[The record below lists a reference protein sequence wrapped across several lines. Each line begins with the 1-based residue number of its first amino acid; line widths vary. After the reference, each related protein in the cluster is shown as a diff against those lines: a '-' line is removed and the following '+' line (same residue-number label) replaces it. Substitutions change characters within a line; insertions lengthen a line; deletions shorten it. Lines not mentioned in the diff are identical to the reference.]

1 MAKSTVWHLDK
12 SPALRSTR
20 EIAVLGAG
28 IAGCTSAAALAKR
41 GFNVTLIDRH
51 PIAGCEASGNSQ
63 AIVYPKLSA
72 RDDLLPRINLAAMQF
87 SSRYYQPF
95 WAQGLGQQCGVIV
108 VPEND
113 KIKQDF
119 EIIGQRFK
127 HQPDLVQ
134 LHDNRELRRLSGINL
149 QAQIGLYF
157 PQLGWLS
164 PADICQQLVA
174 QHQIPLLQADI
185 KRIAHNDDCWHLL
198 GADGQTCITAETLV
212 IANAFDCKQFQQ
224 TEFLPVTQL
233 RGQISHI
240 PANRTSSALKT
251 VICGEGYITP
261 RHNGQH
267 SIGATYNK
275 GVFTTALRAED
286 HQANL
291 DQICATDSGIAG
303 AIGSQNLTT
312 MTGRANYRCT
322 TKDYLPIV
330 GAVANLT
337 QLVEDYS
344 ALRRDAKSNIATA
357 GSYLSNLYINCGMG
371 SRGLSYAPLSA
382 EILATELAGE
392 KPILDKDLRLALHP
406 TRFIIRDLKKKR
418 L

>member
-1 MAKSTVWHLDK
+1 MVKSSVWHLDK
-12 SPALRSTR
+12 SPAGRSTR

-28 IAGCTSAAALAKR
+28 IAGCTSAVALAKR
-41 GFNVTLIDRH
+41 GFNVTLVDRH
-51 PIAGCEASGNSQ
+51 PIAGCEASGNNQ
-63 AIVYPKLSA
+63 GIVYPKLSA
-72 RDDLLPRINLAAMQF
+72 RDDVLPRINLAAMQF

-95 WAQGLGQQCGVIV
+95 WAQGLGRQCGVIV

-127 HQPDLVQ
+127 DQPNLVQ
-134 LHDNRELRRLSGINL
+134 LHGNEQLCRLSGINM

-185 KRIAHNDDCWHLL
+185 QRIAHNDDRWHLF
-198 GADGQTCITAETLV
+198 GADGQSCITSETLV

-233 RGQISHI
+233 RGQISYI
-240 PANRTSSALKT
+240 PSNRASSALKT

-261 RHNGQH
+261 QHNGQH

-275 GVFTTALRAED
+275 GVFTTALRPED

-291 DQICATDSGIAG
+291 DKIGATDSGIATV
-303 AIGSQNLTT
+303 IGSQNVTT

-330 GAVANLT
+330 GAIADLA
-337 QLVEDYS
+337 QLIEDYS
-344 ALRRDAKSNIATA
+344 GLRRDAKSSIATA
-357 GSYLSNLYINCGMG
+357 GSYLPNLYINCGMG

-382 EILATELAGE
+382 EILAAELAGDE
-392 KPILDKDLRLALHP
+392 PILDKDLRLALHP

>member
-1 MAKSTVWHLDK
+1 MVKSSVWHLDK
-12 SPALRSTR
+12 SPAGRSTR

-28 IAGCTSAAALAKR
+28 IAGCTSAVALAKR
-41 GFNVTLIDRH
+41 GFNVTLVDRH
-51 PIAGCEASGNSQ
+51 PIAGCEASGNNQ
-63 AIVYPKLSA
+63 GIVYPKLSA
-72 RDDLLPRINLAAMQF
+72 RDDVLPRINLAAMQF

-95 WAQGLGQQCGVIV
+95 WAQGLGRQCGVIV

-127 HQPDLVQ
+127 DQPNLVQ
-134 LHDNRELRRLSGINL
+134 LHGNEQLCRLSGINM

-185 KRIAHNDDCWHLL
+185 QRIAHNDDRWHLF
-198 GADGQTCITAETLV
+198 GADGQSCITSETLV

-240 PANRTSSALKT
+240 PSNRASSALKT

-261 RHNGQH
+261 QHNGQH

-275 GVFTTALRAED
+275 GVFTTALRPED

-291 DQICATDSGIAG
+291 DKIGATDCGIATV
-303 AIGSQNLTT
+303 IGSQNVTT

-330 GAVANLT
+330 GAVADLA
-337 QLVEDYS
+337 QLIEDYS
-344 ALRRDAKSNIATA
+344 GLRRDAKSSIATA
-357 GSYLSNLYINCGMG
+357 GSYLPNLYINCGMG

-382 EILATELAGE
+382 EILAAELAGDE
-392 KPILDKDLRLALHP
+392 PILDKDLRLALHP

>member
-1 MAKSTVWHLDK
+1 MVKSSVWHLDK
-12 SPALRSTR
+12 SPAGRSTR

-28 IAGCTSAAALAKR
+28 IAGCTSAVALAKR
-41 GFNVTLIDRH
+41 GFNVTLVDRH
-51 PIAGCEASGNSQ
+51 PIAGCEASGNNQ
-63 AIVYPKLSA
+63 GIVYPKLSA
-72 RDDLLPRINLAAMQF
+72 RDDVLPRINLAAMQF

-95 WAQGLGQQCGVIV
+95 WAQGLGRQCGVIV

-127 HQPDLVQ
+127 DQPNLVQ
-134 LHDNRELRRLSGINL
+134 LHGNEQLCRLSGINM

-185 KRIAHNDDCWHLL
+185 QRIAHNDDRWHLF
-198 GADGQTCITAETLV
+198 GADGQSCITSETLV

-233 RGQISHI
+233 RGQISYI
-240 PANRTSSALKT
+240 PSNRASSALKT

-261 RHNGQH
+261 QHNGQH

-275 GVFTTALRAED
+275 GVFTTALRPED

-291 DQICATDSGIAG
+291 DKIGATDCGIATV
-303 AIGSQNLTT
+303 IGSQNVTT

-330 GAVANLT
+330 GAVADLA
-337 QLVEDYS
+337 QLIEDYS
-344 ALRRDAKSNIATA
+344 GLRRDAKSSIATA
-357 GSYLSNLYINCGMG
+357 GSYLPNLYINCGMG

-382 EILATELAGE
+382 EILAAELAGDE
-392 KPILDKDLRLALHP
+392 PILDKDLRLALHP

>member
-1 MAKSTVWHLDK
+1 MVKSSVWHLDK
-12 SPALRSTR
+12 SPAGRSTR

-28 IAGCTSAAALAKR
+28 IAGCTSAVALAKR
-41 GFNVTLIDRH
+41 GFNVTLVDRH
-51 PIAGCEASGNSQ
+51 PIAGCEAPGNNQ
-63 AIVYPKLSA
+63 GIVYPKLSA
-72 RDDLLPRINLAAMQF
+72 RDDVLPRINLAAMQF

-95 WAQGLGQQCGVIV
+95 WAQGLGRQCGVIV

-127 HQPDLVQ
+127 DQPNLVQ
-134 LHDNRELRRLSGINL
+134 LHGNEQLCRLSGINM

-185 KRIAHNDDCWHLL
+185 QRIAHNDDRWHLF
-198 GADGQTCITAETLV
+198 GADGQSCITSETLV

-240 PANRTSSALKT
+240 PSNRASSALKT

-261 RHNGQH
+261 QHNGQH

-275 GVFTTALRAED
+275 GVFTTALRPED

-291 DQICATDSGIAG
+291 DKIGATDCGIATV
-303 AIGSQNLTT
+303 IGSQNVTT

-330 GAVANLT
+330 GAVADLA
-337 QLVEDYS
+337 QLIEDYS
-344 ALRRDAKSNIATA
+344 GLRRDAKSSIATA
-357 GSYLSNLYINCGMG
+357 GSYLPNLYINCGMG

-382 EILATELAGE
+382 EILAAELAGDE
-392 KPILDKDLRLALHP
+392 PILDKDLRLALHP

>member
-1 MAKSTVWHLDK
+1 MVKSSVWHLDK
-12 SPALRSTR
+12 SPAGRSTR

-28 IAGCTSAAALAKR
+28 IAGCTSAVALAKR
-41 GFNVTLIDRH
+41 GFNVTLVDRH
-51 PIAGCEASGNSQ
+51 PIAGCEASGNNQ
-63 AIVYPKLSA
+63 GIVYPKLSA
-72 RDDLLPRINLAAMQF
+72 RDDVLPRINLAAMQF

-95 WAQGLGQQCGVIV
+95 WAQGLGRQCGVIV

-127 HQPDLVQ
+127 DQPNLVQ
-134 LHDNRELRRLSGINL
+134 LHGNEQLCRLSGINM
-149 QAQIGLYF
+149 QTQIGLYF

-185 KRIAHNDDCWHLL
+185 QRIAHNDDRWHLF
-198 GADGQTCITAETLV
+198 GADGQSCITSETLV

-240 PANRTSSALKT
+240 PSNRASSALKT

-261 RHNGQH
+261 QHSGQH

-275 GVFTTALRAED
+275 GVFTTALRPED

-291 DQICATDSGIAG
+291 DKIGATDSGIATV
-303 AIGSQNLTT
+303 IGSQNVTT

-330 GAVANLT
+330 GAVADLA
-337 QLVEDYS
+337 QLIEDYS
-344 ALRRDAKSNIATA
+344 GLRRDAKSSIATA
-357 GSYLSNLYINCGMG
+357 GSYLPNLYINCGMG

-382 EILATELAGE
+382 EILAAELAGDE
-392 KPILDKDLRLALHP
+392 PILDKDLRLALHP

>member
-1 MAKSTVWHLDK
+1 VVKSSVWHLDK
-12 SPALRSTR
+12 SPAGRSTR

-28 IAGCTSAAALAKR
+28 IAGCTSAVALAKR
-41 GFNVTLIDRH
+41 GFNVTLVDRH
-51 PIAGCEASGNSQ
+51 PIAGCEASGNNQ
-63 AIVYPKLSA
+63 GIVYPKLSA
-72 RDDLLPRINLAAMQF
+72 RDDVLPRINLAAMQF

-95 WAQGLGQQCGVIV
+95 WAQGLGRQCGVIV

-127 HQPDLVQ
+127 DQPNLVQ
-134 LHDNRELRRLSGINL
+134 LHGNEQLCRLSGINM

-185 KRIAHNDDCWHLL
+185 QRIAHNDDRWHLF
-198 GADGQTCITAETLV
+198 GADGQSCITSETLV

-240 PANRTSSALKT
+240 PSNRASSALKT

-261 RHNGQH
+261 QHNGQH

-275 GVFTTALRAED
+275 GVFTTALRPED

-291 DQICATDSGIAG
+291 DKIGATDCGIATV
-303 AIGSQNLTT
+303 IGSQNVTT

-330 GAVANLT
+330 GAVADLA
-337 QLVEDYS
+337 QLIEDYS
-344 ALRRDAKSNIATA
+344 GLRRDAKSSIATA
-357 GSYLSNLYINCGMG
+357 GSYLPNLYINCGMG

-382 EILATELAGE
+382 EILAAELAGDE
-392 KPILDKDLRLALHP
+392 PILDKDLRLALHP

>member
-1 MAKSTVWHLDK
+1 MVKSSVWHLDK
-12 SPALRSTR
+12 SPAGRSTR

-28 IAGCTSAAALAKR
+28 IAGCTSAVALAKR
-41 GFNVTLIDRH
+41 GFNVTLVDRH
-51 PIAGCEASGNSQ
+51 PIAGCEASGNNQ
-63 AIVYPKLSA
+63 GIVYPKLSA
-72 RDDLLPRINLAAMQF
+72 RDDVLPRINLAAMQF

-95 WAQGLGQQCGVIV
+95 WAQGLGRQCGVIV

-127 HQPDLVQ
+127 DQPNLVQ
-134 LHDNRELRRLSGINL
+134 LHGNEQLCRLSGINM

-185 KRIAHNDDCWHLL
+185 QRIAHNDDRWHLF
-198 GADGQTCITAETLV
+198 GADGQSCITSETLV

-240 PANRTSSALKT
+240 PSNRASSALKT

-261 RHNGQH
+261 QHNGQH

-275 GVFTTALRAED
+275 GVFTTALRPED

-291 DQICATDSGIAG
+291 DKIGATDCGIATV
-303 AIGSQNLTT
+303 IGSQNVAT

-330 GAVANLT
+330 GAVADLA
-337 QLVEDYS
+337 QLIEDYS
-344 ALRRDAKSNIATA
+344 GLRRDAKSSIATA
-357 GSYLSNLYINCGMG
+357 GSYLPNLYINCGMG

-382 EILATELAGE
+382 EILAAELAGDE
-392 KPILDKDLRLALHP
+392 PILDKDLRLALHP

>member
-12 SPALRSTR
+12 SPAVRATR

-51 PIAGCEASGNSQ
+51 PIAGCEASGNNQ
-63 AIVYPKLSA
+63 GIVYPKLSA

-87 SSRYYQPF
+87 SSHYYQPF

-108 VPEND
+108 VPEDD
-113 KIKQDF
+113 KMRQDF

-127 HQPDLVQ
+127 DQPDLVQ
-134 LHDNRELRRLSGINL
+134 LYGNGELSRLSGINL

-157 PQLGWLS
+157 PKLGWLS

-174 QHQIPLLQADI
+174 QHRIPLLQADI
-185 KRIAHNDDCWHLL
+185 QRVAHSDNRWHLFD
-198 GADGQTCITAETLV
+198 ADDQPCITSETLV

-240 PANRTSSALKT
+240 PSNGTSSALKT

-261 RHNGQH
+261 QYNGQH

-275 GVFTTALRAED
+275 GVFTTALRPED
-286 HQANL
+286 HQTNL
-291 DQICATDSGIAG
+291 EQICATDSGIAS
-303 AIGSQNLTT
+303 AIGPQSITT

-337 QLVEDYS
+337 QIIEDYS
-344 ALRRDAKSNIATA
+344 ALRHDAKASIATA
-357 GSYLSNLYINCGMG
+357 GSYFPNLYINCGMG

-382 EILATELAGE
+382 EILATELAE
-392 KPILDKDLRLALHP
+392 DKPILDEDLRLALHP